1 MMKMKMM
8 LIAAIAAMMTF
19 AAVSAF
25 ADVDVYGNTITYE
38 SDGITVKYRFW
49 YEEQKAEA
57 MSVADSASAAAASA
71 DDFEPRYRTCA
82 ASDGKCTIRGCT
94 FILR

>member
-1 MMKMKMM
+1 MKTIK
-8 LIAAIAAMMTF
+8 LIMCAAALAA
-19 AAVSAF
+19 ASAF

-57 MSVADSASAAAASA
+57 RSVADSSSAAATSA
-71 DDFEPRYRTCA
+71 DDFEPRYLTWA
-82 ASDGKCTIRGCT
+82 ESNGKCTIPGIVIIFR
-94 FILR
+94 